1 LLNHRNLS
9 FFFCYNKEK
18 VGGIM
23 LKKIKNIALFKGLDS
38 AVLEALINKNQIS
51 IHSYA
56 KDATVHE
63 RDALCS
69 GMDLVLS
76 GELVSYYLAPNGS
89 ETMIFDFEKDSL
101 IGANLLFSEK
111 QKYPMNIYC
120 REECRLLHIKKEGVS
135 DLLKE
140 YSFVLKF
147 IKSMSFNAQGM
158 NQKISIYT
166 QKNLRENIKDYLLNL
181 QKSQK
186 TNTVILPVSK
196 KQLADYFGVQRPSL
210 FRELKTMKDISLA
223 FQLEL

>member
-1 LLNHRNLS
+1 
-9 FFFCYNKEK
+9 
-18 VGGIM
+18 
-23 LKKIKNIALFKGLDS
+23 
-38 AVLEALINKNQIS
+38 
-51 IHSYA
+51 
-56 KDATVHE
+56 
-63 RDALCS
+63 
-69 GMDLVLS
+69 
-76 GELVSYYLAPNGS
+76 
-89 ETMIFDFEKDSL
+89 
-101 IGANLLFSEK
+101 
-111 QKYPMNIYC
+111 MNIYC

-140 YSFVLKF
+140 YNFVLKF

-210 FRELKTMKDISLA
+210 FRELKRMKDDGMIEVNNREIIIKDLD
-223 FQLEL
+223 F